1 MLNYLLTM
9 HLELNDN
16 LGKIR
21 NWVFQWKM
29 SFHPDVDK
37 QAQEVIFSGKIKSNI
52 HPPFVVNNNIVS

>member
-1 MLNYLLTM
+1 M

-37 QAQEVIFSGKIKSNI
+37 QAQEVIFSGKIKSTI